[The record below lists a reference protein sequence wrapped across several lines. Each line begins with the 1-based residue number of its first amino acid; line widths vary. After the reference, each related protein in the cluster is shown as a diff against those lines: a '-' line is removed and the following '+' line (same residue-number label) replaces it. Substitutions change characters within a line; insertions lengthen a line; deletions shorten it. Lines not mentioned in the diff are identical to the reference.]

1 MKDKLILGDID
12 VFSSSV
18 MSQIGVGILATLAL
32 ASGVLLLAQV
42 ILG

>member
-1 MKDKLILGDID
+1 MKDKLIIGDID
-12 VFSSSV
+12 ISSSSM
-18 MSQIGVGILATLAL
+18 MSQIGVGILATLVL